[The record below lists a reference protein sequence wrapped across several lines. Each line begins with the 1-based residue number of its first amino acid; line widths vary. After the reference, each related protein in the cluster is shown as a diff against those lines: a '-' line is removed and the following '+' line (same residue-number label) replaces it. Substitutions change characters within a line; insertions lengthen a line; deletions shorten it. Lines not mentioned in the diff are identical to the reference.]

1 MATSP
6 ATPSSKQ
13 GIALRGLVA
22 LAVAMGIG
30 RFAFTPQLPVMQ
42 ADLGLSLHAAGWL
55 AGANYLGYLV
65 GAVLAGRSGACAA
78 RLMRWG
84 LALVVAGT
92 AAMAVSGP
100 LVWWLAM
107 RFIAGAASAWVLV
120 GTASV
125 VLARLAEFDGARL
138 DGVVFAGVGA
148 GIALAGLVCHAGLL
162 AGMRSAGLWM
172 ALAVL
177 ALAGVSFVW
186 SGGQPAVATEA
197 GAAPHAHPASGN
209 ARGAWRLVL
218 CYGLFGFGYILPA
231 TYLPS
236 QARALL
242 DDPALFGWVWPIF
255 GLAAALST
263 LAVTVLARWPR
274 KHAWA
279 AAQLIMAAGV
289 LLPIL
294 VPGLFGLALAAL
306 CVGGTFMLI
315 TLLGLQ
321 EVRHRLGPTAR
332 EWLAA
337 MTAAFAVGQ
346 LAGPLIANAL
356 MGAGWPFN
364 AALWLA
370 VAALVVSSGL
380 LVFTHHEDRIIRRKE

>member
-1 MATSP
+1 MTTPP

-42 ADLGLSLHAAGWL
+42 ADLGLPLSVGGWL

-65 GAVLAGRSGACAA
+65 GAVLAGRSGACPAG
-78 RLMRWG
+78 LMRWG
-84 LALVVAGT
+84 LGLVVAGT
-92 AAMAVSGP
+92 AGMAVSGP

-125 VLARLAEFDGARL
+125 VLARLAEFEGARL

-148 GIALAGLVCHAGLL
+148 GITLAGLVCHAGLL
-162 AGMRSAGLWM
+162 AGMRAASLWM
-172 ALAVL
+172 ALALL
-177 ALAGVSFVW
+177 AFAGAWFVW
-186 SGGQPAVATEA
+186 SGGPSAVATGT
-197 GAAPHAHPASGN
+197 GAAPHAHSDSGN
-209 ARGAWRLVL
+209 TKGAWRLVL

-236 QARALL
+236 QARVLL
-242 DDPALFGWVWPIF
+242 DAPALFGWVWPIF

-263 LAVTVLARWPR
+263 LAITLLARWPR

-289 LLPIL
+289 LLPIR

-321 EVRHRLGPTAR
+321 EVRHRLGSRAR

-337 MTAAFAVGQ
+337 MTAAFAIGQ

-356 MGAGWPFN
+356 LGAGWPFD

-370 VAALVVSSGL
+370 AAALLVSSSL
-380 LVFTHHEDRIIRRKE
+380 LVFTHHEDRRIRRKE